1 MQGMSYEERI
11 ALGNQVPT
19 LGQFQVIKQIPQYQ
33 TCEVHNL
40 VPAPKS
46 VPETLKHV
54 VFNIERGVTLHE
66 TIDFLKMCPDLK
78 DIDIIYANELDDGA
92 QRSGNQNV
100 AMEIAKA
107 IGMNYAYGLEF
118 IELVNPNDKKGFH
131 GNALFSRWPIRWAK
145 AVHLPEQYN
154 WYFDRQKRIGAR
166 VGIVCSLDVGGR
178 EVGAV
183 VVHLENRTDSAGRAA
198 QMDAIYQEIQ
208 RSFAPDVPI
217 MIGGDLNTNTF
228 DGNDIPGFTKLFND
242 PKRLAEHMAKVENYE
257 RALPQAEEHGFSY
270 HEFSSTEGTRR
281 KPMPNGACML
291 LKLDWLMARGM
302 TCQERGTISTETKD
316 CTWAQPD
323 SALAKFTGKEL
334 SDHNACWAICKFQ

>member
-40 VPAPKS
+40 VPAPKN

-92 QRSGNQNV
+92 ERSGNQNV

-118 IELVNPNDKKGFH
+118 IEAHWRPRRH
-131 GNALFSRWPIRWAK
+131 CLF
-145 AVHLPEQYN
+145 
-154 WYFDRQKRIGAR
+154 
-166 VGIVCSLDVGGR
+166 
-178 EVGAV
+178 
-183 VVHLENRTDSAGRAA
+183 AGC
-198 QMDAIYQEIQ
+198 
-208 RSFAPDVPI
+208 
-217 MIGGDLNTNTF
+217 
-228 DGNDIPGFTKLFND
+228 
-242 PKRLAEHMAKVENYE
+242 
-257 RALPQAEEHGFSY
+257 
-270 HEFSSTEGTRR
+270 RR
-281 KPMPNGACML
+281 P
-291 LKLDWLMARGM
+291 
-302 TCQERGTISTETKD
+302 
-316 CTWAQPD
+316 
-323 SALAKFTGKEL
+323 
-334 SDHNACWAICKFQ
+334 

>member
-1 MQGMSYEERI
+1 MEAMSYETRI
-11 ALGNQVPT
+11 ALGNQVPD
-19 LGQFQVIKQIPQYQ
+19 LGQFRVMEKIPQYQ

-40 VPAPKS
+40 VSAPQT

-66 TIDFLKMCPDLK
+66 TIDFLKMCPDLR
-78 DIDIIYANELDDGA
+78 DMDIIYANELDDGA
-92 QRSGNQNV
+92 ERSGNQNV

-118 IELVNPNDKKGFH
+118 IELVNPHDKKGFH

-166 VGIVCSLDVGGR
+166 VGIICSLDIGGR

-183 VVHLENRTDSAGRAA
+183 VVHLENRTDSEGRAA

-208 RSFAPDVPI
+208 RSFAPDVPV

-242 PKRLAEHMAKVENYE
+242 PKRLSEHMAQVEKYE
-257 RALPQAEEHGFSY
+257 RALSQAEEHGFSY

-302 TCQERGTISTETKD
+302 ICEAHGTISTESKD
-316 CTWAQPD
+316 CTWAVPG
-323 SALAKFTGKEL
+323 SALAQFTGKEL
-334 SDHNACWAICKFQ
+334 SDHNACWAVCKFQ

>member
-1 MQGMSYEERI
+1 MEAMSYETRI
-11 ALGNQVPT
+11 ALGNQVPD
-19 LGQFQVIKQIPQYQ
+19 LGQFRVIEKIPQYQ

-40 VPAPKS
+40 VPAPET

-66 TIDFLKMCPDLK
+66 TIDFLKMCPDLR
-78 DIDIIYANELDDGA
+78 DMDIIYANELDDGA
-92 QRSGNQNV
+92 ERSGNQNV

-118 IELVNPNDKKGFH
+118 IELVNPHDKKGFH

-166 VGIVCSLDVGGR
+166 VGIVCSLAVGGR

-183 VVHLENRTDSAGRAA
+183 VVHLENRTDSEGRAA

-208 RSFAPDVPI
+208 RSFAPDVPV
-217 MIGGDLNTNTF
+217 MIGC
-228 DGNDIPGFTKLFND
+228 
-242 PKRLAEHMAKVENYE
+242 
-257 RALPQAEEHGFSY
+257 
-270 HEFSSTEGTRR
+270 STIR
-281 KPMPNGACML
+281 N
-291 LKLDWLMARGM
+291 DWL
-302 TCQERGTISTETKD
+302 ST
-316 CTWAQPD
+316 W
-323 SALAKFTGKEL
+323 
-334 SDHNACWAICKFQ
+334 HR